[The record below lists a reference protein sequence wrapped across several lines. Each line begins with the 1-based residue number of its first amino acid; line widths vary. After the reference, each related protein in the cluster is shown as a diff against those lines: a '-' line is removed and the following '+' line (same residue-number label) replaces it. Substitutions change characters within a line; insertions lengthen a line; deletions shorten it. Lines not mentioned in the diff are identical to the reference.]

1 LANVVLHELDRLW
14 EDHCRQL
21 GQLVRYADDFV
32 IICRTEAEAREALK
46 RVGLI
51 LARLGLTLHPDKTRV
66 VDVRDGRQG
75 FDFLGFHCRK
85 VESWRWRGKRYL
97 NRWPSRRAMQRVRD
111 RIKAITA
118 PRHRLPE
125 PVGPIVDELN
135 RLLRGWGAYFRVGN
149 STRKFQ
155 DVDRYVRDR
164 LATFL
169 AQKAGRGGHQRERY
183 TWAFFAKLG
192 VYQLTGTVKGYTA
205 APTATP

>member
-1 LANVVLHELDRLW
+1 
-14 EDHCRQL
+14 
-21 GQLVRYADDFV
+21 LVRYADDFV

-125 PVGPIVDELN
+125 PIRPLVAELN
-135 RLLRGWGAYFRVGN
+135 AVLRGWGAYFRVGN
-149 STRKFQ
+149 ASRQFQ
-155 DVDRYVRDR
+155 QVDSYVRKR
-164 LATFL
+164 LGLFL
-169 AQKAGRGGHQRERY
+169 NKKAGRRGTRRIIPTRELCRG
-183 TWAFFAKLG
+183 LG
-192 VYQLTGTVKGYTA
+192 VYHLSGTVA
-205 APTATP
+205 WASATPIAVR